1 MRKMT
6 SFLNSINNSD
16 NVIFYLSF
24 QKSNNLI
31 NLKSLRPPSF
41 LSLIGPK
48 KYKFKWQKNYKK
60 LFLLQTKTYI
70 QEVKLINYLLW
81 LKEKLKF
88 TLKKNLEQ
96 KCVAEN
102 YLKQYKKT
110 QVSKFLIM
118 CMVLQVFLQ
127 VNQINLKLLQS
138 NQQFVTL
145 WDMKILETLS
155 MKTQMISNTSIIL
168 GKNFSFRRYHKNQKL
183 QTQ

>member
-1 MRKMT
+1 M
-6 SFLNSINNSD
+6 
-16 NVIFYLSF
+16 
-24 QKSNNLI
+24 
-31 NLKSLRPPSF
+31 
-41 LSLIGPK
+41 
-48 KYKFKWQKNYKK
+48 
-60 LFLLQTKTYI
+60 LQTKTYI

-168 GKNFSFRRYHKNQKL
+168 GKNFSFRRYHKN
-183 QTQ
+183 